1 MPAANYNITTL
12 NYVTL
17 YFHDFDA
24 AVAFYTAVFGPPDS
38 IHEETIIGWRL
49 GDTWLTFF
57 PAKEGTHPGSNPR
70 NTEFAIQV
78 ATPEEVDRLHAA
90 LMTAGAKDIRTPEY
104 TRMYVPMRFCCV
116 EDPFGV
122 RIDVLCPST

>member
-1 MPAANYNITTL
+1 M
-12 NYVTL
+12 
-17 YFHDFDA
+17 
-24 AVAFYTAVFGPPDS
+24 
-38 IHEETIIGWRL
+38 

-57 PAKEGTHPGSNPR
+57 SAEAAAYPGSNPR
-70 NTEFAIQV
+70 NAEFAIQV

-90 LMTAGAKDIRTPEY
+90 LITAGAKDIRTPEY